1 MSAQNGPGS
10 QGPNNPG
17 PHRAQPPQVADP
29 RQPNGQQSGVPQPGP
44 QQVPPQQV
52 PPQGPPQ
59 QSGMP
64 SQQPPM
70 QRPPQQG
77 MHQQQPMP
85 PQQPSNDRFRP
96 RPQQGPGPG
105 TQQPQ
110 RPIPQPGMAPQNHLG
125 GGMGNGPGQ
134 PPMQGQPMQGQP
146 MPGGPQMYAQP
157 QVPAQPQMYAPPMQ
171 PRVYEQPRF
180 APTVTQEMRIRAG
193 VQAPQQ
199 MVTETP
205 WTGAVRQ
212 SRPVEEAPD
221 STGNIIRLVLAIVVL
236 VALVGGL
243 LLLALIGGIAFGVRL
258 FALIGLSAIPLI
270 GIIAYVLWLDRWK
283 PQPKLLL
290 GICLLWGAVAAV
302 ILTLFVSLVGEVAL
316 YMIGVGGMPSTVG
329 AVIQAPIVEE
339 TTKTVL
345 LVVIV
350 LAARRHFEGPLDG
363 LVYGALIGAGFAFTE
378 NVLYLAQ
385 AWDSGQLGG
394 LFLTFAMRCIGSPL
408 LHTTFSTCAGVTI
421 GLAARKWP
429 WWAVVLMWFPGL
441 IVGMILHGVW
451 NGTMTGLGQIHP
463 FAQIAGLIVLSF
475 ILTGCWVTLGLIL
488 RRSERLHTLNMLG
501 DYANTGWLT
510 HAEVD
515 MLGTWKGR
523 KFGRQWADSFPGGKE
538 EMRTMIR
545 TSGELS
551 TTRMRLLAGLGGE
564 TERALE
570 RFQLKKFS
578 SARDR
583 LLAASRRTAG

>member
-1 MSAQNGPGS
+1 
-10 QGPNNPG
+10 
-17 PHRAQPPQVADP
+17 
-29 RQPNGQQSGVPQPGP
+29 
-44 QQVPPQQV
+44 
-52 PPQGPPQ
+52 
-59 QSGMP
+59 
-64 SQQPPM
+64 M

-77 MHQQQPMP
+77 MPQQQPMP

-110 RPIPQPGMAPQNHLG
+110 RPIPQPGMAAQNHLG

-243 LLLALIGGIAFGVRL
+243 LILALLGGIALGLRI

-270 GIIAYVLWLDRWK
+270 GIITYVLWLDRWK

-290 GICLLWGAVAAV
+290 GICLLWGAVASV
-302 ILTLFVSLVGEVAL
+302 TLTLLLGFVGDIAL
-316 YMIGVGGMPSTVG
+316 YLIGINGLPNVVG

-339 TTKTVL
+339 STKTVL
-345 LVVIV
+345 LVAIV

-378 NVLYLAQ
+378 NVLYLGG
-385 AWDSGQLGG
+385 AWQSSEGELWQ
-394 LFLTFAMRCIGSPL
+394 TFVLRCLCSPF
-408 LHTTFSTCAGVTI
+408 LHTLFSTCAGVTI

-441 IVGMILHGVW
+441 IVGMILHGLW
-451 NGTMTGLGQIHP
+451 NLTMSILSIFNSQVVVSTGLI
-463 FAQIAGLIVLSF
+463 LLSV